1 VGDLEDRGASLS
13 APKREHNRPSVTVS
27 GPERDTAR
35 AMSQENVEIVREA
48 FEAFLAGDQEKSAQL
63 VDPEVEF
70 LGTVGGLQEGQI
82 AHGQSEIDQKFEAED
97 LEAWEERRLE
107 PEEFIDAGDN
117 VVVLLHEYRRGRGS
131 GVELETETAVVVG
144 VSGGRVVRI
153 QGYMDR
159 GAALEAAGLRE

>member
-1 VGDLEDRGASLS
+1 
-13 APKREHNRPSVTVS
+13 
-27 GPERDTAR
+27 
-35 AMSQENVEIVREA
+35 MSQENVKIVREA
-48 FEAFLAGDQEKSAQL
+48 FEAFLGGDQEKTAQL

-70 LGTVGGLQEGQI
+70 RGTVGGLQEGQI
-82 AHGQSEIDQKFEAED
+82 AHGLSQIDHEFEDVD

-107 PEEFIDAGDN
+107 AEEFIDAGDD

-131 GVELETETAVVVG
+131 GVELEAKTAVVVA

-159 GAALEAAGLRE
+159 DAALEAAGLSE

>member
-1 VGDLEDRGASLS
+1 
-13 APKREHNRPSVTVS
+13 
-27 GPERDTAR
+27 
-35 AMSQENVEIVREA
+35 MSQENVEIVRAA
-48 FEAFLAGDQEKSAQL
+48 FEAFIEGDQEKTAQL
-63 VDPEVEF
+63 VDPALEF
-70 LGTVGGLQEGQI
+70 HGTVGGLQEGQI

-107 PEEFIDAGDN
+107 AEEFIDAGDN

-131 GVELETETAVVVG
+131 GIELETETAVVVA

-159 GAALEAAGLRE
+159 GAALEAAGLSEPRL